1 MLEKS
6 IYSKKNLNRKKL
18 SKNINLTKDPIW
30 DLLRKVTIPASVGS
44 LFQTFYNL
52 VDTWFAGKIS
62 AEAIAAIA
70 KSFPIFFVIIAVGV
84 GIGAATNASIGNLI
98 GEKKINKASLL
109 VAQSVV
115 FAILIS
121 IIVTLFGLNASNF
134 LLTVMG
140 SDIASIALTREYL
153 DIIFYGT
160 FIVMIQISLNGT
172 LNAQGDTKSY
182 RNALIFSFFL
192 NILLN
197 PLFIFGS
204 TNSFIWISNFIPVLI
219 NFNFPG
225 IIPEFGISGLAIAT
239 VISQLIGTIYLAY
252 KVNLCGLRKYLNIK
266 CFIPKLD
273 LLQDLFSQAVPIMFS
288 MLFIGVGIFNILYFI
303 GQFGELATAGYGAAL
318 RVEQVF
324 LLPVIGLNTAVL
336 SIGGQNFGAK
346 EFYRIKELYLKALL
360 FGCSFMVVA
369 GIILFFGAEFFVSQ
383 FTNNSEAIYHGAIYL
398 KIAALIGPIYPVFFV
413 TTAVFQ
419 ALKKPIYS
427 LYLSILRLTALP
439 FLSLWY
445 VINIR
450 AGNYNDIFYTIMIT
464 NWLMGI
470 AVLSFIPFFFRK
482 KLRMSFKKLFVF

>member
-1 MLEKS
+1 
-6 IYSKKNLNRKKL
+6 
-18 SKNINLTKDPIW
+18 
-30 DLLRKVTIPASVGS
+30 VPASVGS

-62 AEAIAAIA
+62 AEAIGAIA
-70 KSFPIFFVIIAVGV
+70 KSFPIYFVIIAVGV
-84 GIGAATNASIGNLI
+84 GIGAATNASIGNLL
-98 GEKKINKASLL
+98 GAKKNNQASLL
-109 VAQSVV
+109 VAQSIV
-115 FAILIS
+115 FAIVIS

-134 LLTVMG
+134 LLTIMG
-140 SDIASIALTREYL
+140 SDLQSIILTREYL

-182 RNALIFSFFL
+182 RNVLIFSFFL
-192 NILLN
+192 NIILN
-197 PLFIFGS
+197 PI
-204 TNSFIWISNFIPVLI
+204 FIWGYAFIPA
-219 NFNFPG
+219 
-225 IIPEFGISGLAIAT
+225 FGIGGLAIAT
-239 VISQLIGTIYLAY
+239 VISQLIGTVYLAY
-252 KVNLCGLRKYLNIK
+252 KVNSCKLRKYLYIQ
-266 CFIPKLD
+266 CFIPKYILMRD
-273 LLQDLFSQAVPIMFS
+273 LLSQAVPIMFS

-346 EFYRIKELYLKALL
+346 EFYRIKELYSKALL
-360 FGCSFMVVA
+360 FGCSFMAAA

-398 KIAALIGPIYPVFFV
+398 KIAALIGPIYPVFFI

-419 ALKKPIYS
+419 ALKKSIYS

-450 AGNYNDIFYTIMIT
+450 GGDYNDIFYTIMAT
-464 NWLMGI
+464 NWLMGL
-470 AVLSFIPFFFRK
+470 AVLIFIPFFFRK
-482 KLRMSFKKLFVF
+482 KFRMSFKKLFVF

>member
-1 MLEKS
+1 M
-6 IYSKKNLNRKKL
+6 SKKL
-18 SKNINLTKDPIW
+18 NLTKDPIW
-30 DLLRKVTIPASVGS
+30 YLLRKVTIPASVGS

-52 VDTWFAGKIS
+52 VDTWFAGRIS
-62 AEAIAAIA
+62 AEAIGAIA
-70 KSFPIFFVIIAVGV
+70 KSFPIYFVIIAVGV
-84 GIGAATNASIGNLI
+84 GIGAATNASIGNLL
-98 GEKKINKASLL
+98 GAKKTNQASLL
-109 VAQSVV
+109 VAQSIV
-115 FAILIS
+115 FAIIIS

-134 LLTVMG
+134 LLSVMG
-140 SDIASIALTREYL
+140 SDPQSIILTREYL

-182 RNALIFSFFL
+182 RNVLIFSFFL
-192 NILLN
+192 NIILN
-197 PLFIFGS
+197 PI
-204 TNSFIWISNFIPVLI
+204 FIWGYGFIPA
-219 NFNFPG
+219 
-225 IIPEFGISGLAIAT
+225 FGIGGLAIAT

-252 KVNLCGLRKYLNIK
+252 KVNSCKLRKYLYIQ

-273 LLQDLFSQAVPIMFS
+273 LLRDLFSQAVPIMFS

-346 EFYRIKELYLKALL
+346 EYYRIKELYSKALL
-360 FGCSFMVVA
+360 FGSSFMAVA
-369 GIILFFGAEFFVSQ
+369 GVILFFGAEFFVSQ
-383 FTNNSEAIYHGAIYL
+383 FTNNAEAIYHGAIYL
-398 KIAALIGPIYPVFFV
+398 KIAALIGPVYPVFFI

-450 AGNYNDIFYTIMIT
+450 AGDYNDIFYTIMVT

-470 AVLSFIPFFFRK
+470 AVLSFISFFLRK
-482 KLRMSFKKLFVF
+482 KLKISFKKLFVF